1 MEHKEKKQ
9 KLLKLPLTACLFS
22 LLTYEGSKAHNFHI
36 TRFRSTKGLK
46 KKMEAEGTCPFA
58 RECVSI
64 ILIFYLLLGVPSKYG
79 GCLCLLWEL
88 AHQGVAKS
96 P

>member
-1 MEHKEKKQ
+1 
-9 KLLKLPLTACLFS
+9 
-22 LLTYEGSKAHNFHI
+22 
-36 TRFRSTKGLK
+36 
-46 KKMEAEGTCPFA
+46 MEAEGTCPFA